1 MGDGEEESL
10 LPTSVGKGQ
19 GLGKWRS
26 PVVLLL
32 QPGASIAH
40 TLPSIEAAAAAAI
53 NKDGG
58 AEAGKVQGRLE
69 KGPLTVQFSVWD
81 WL

>member
-1 MGDGEEESL
+1 M
-10 LPTSVGKGQ
+10 
-19 GLGKWRS
+19 
-26 PVVLLL
+26 VLLL